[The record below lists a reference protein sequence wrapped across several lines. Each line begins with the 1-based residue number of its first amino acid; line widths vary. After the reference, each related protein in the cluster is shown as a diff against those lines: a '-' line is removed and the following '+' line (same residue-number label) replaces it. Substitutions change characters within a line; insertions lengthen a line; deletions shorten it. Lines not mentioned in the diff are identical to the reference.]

1 MLKPSSA
8 RFYFYLFNTMF
19 MENHR
24 TFTVVLKKGKLRHV
38 VRIIATTKYHAMD
51 LAYYKYPD
59 YEEYQLTNLV
69 RTNKNNVYEKD
80 V

>member
-1 MLKPSSA
+1 
-8 RFYFYLFNTMF
+8 MF

-38 VRIIATTKYHAMD
+38 VHIYATSKYHAMD
-51 LAYYKYPD
+51 LAYYKYPE
-59 YEEYQLTNLV
+59 YEEYQLNNLV
-69 RTNKNNVYEKD
+69 RSNKNNVYEKD